1 MSLIKNDA
9 RAAIPPEYSL
19 DDPRNPNNLM
29 NASHS
34 QLEQIAAD
42 SVFDF
47 KQKKSLRCKLQEGFR
62 IQAQQKQIEPYQ
74 VTAALS
80 IFALLTVV
88 IVGRLK
94 IQ

>member
-9 RAAIPPEYSL
+9 RAAIPPEYSQ

-62 IQAQQKQIEPYQ
+62 IQAYKKNLEPYQ
-74 VTAALS
+74 ATAALS
-80 IFALLTVV
+80 LFALIALV
-88 IVGRLK
+88 IVARLK

>member
-9 RAAIPPEYSL
+9 RAAIPPEYSE

-42 SVFDF
+42 SVYDF

-62 IQAQQKQIEPYQ
+62 IQAYKKNLEPYQ
-74 VTAALS
+74 ATAALT
-80 IFALLTVV
+80 IFALITLI
-88 IVGRLK
+88 IVARLK
-94 IQ
+94 I

>member
-9 RAAIPPEYSL
+9 RAAIPPEYSE
-19 DDPRNPNNLM
+19 DDPRNPNNLI

-42 SVFDF
+42 SVYDF

-62 IQAQQKQIEPYQ
+62 IQAYKKNLEPYQ
-74 VTAALS
+74 STAALT
-80 IFALLTVV
+80 IFALITLI
-88 IVGRLK
+88 IVARLK
-94 IQ
+94 I

>member
-9 RAAIPPEYSL
+9 RAAIPPEYSQ

-62 IQAQQKQIEPYQ
+62 IQAYKKKLEPYQ
-74 VTAALS
+74 ATAALT
-80 IFALLTVV
+80 IFALITLV
-88 IVGRLK
+88 IVARLK
-94 IQ
+94 I

>member
-9 RAAIPPEYSL
+9 RAAIPPEYSQ

-29 NASHS
+29 NASQS

-62 IQAQQKQIEPYQ
+62 IQAYKRQLEPYQ
-74 VTAALS
+74 ATAALS
-80 IFALLTVV
+80 VFALIALV
-88 IVGRLK
+88 IVARLK

>member
-9 RAAIPPEYSL
+9 RAAIPPEYSQ

-29 NASHS
+29 NASQS

-62 IQAQQKQIEPYQ
+62 IQAYKRQLEPYQ
-74 VTAALS
+74 GTAALS
-80 IFALLTVV
+80 VFALIALV
-88 IVGRLK
+88 IVARLK

>member
-9 RAAIPPEYSL
+9 RAAIPPEYSE
-19 DDPRNPNNLM
+19 DDPRNPNNLI

-42 SVFDF
+42 SVYDF

-62 IQAQQKQIEPYQ
+62 IQAYKKNLEPYQ
-74 VTAALS
+74 ATAALT
-80 IFALLTVV
+80 IFALITLI
-88 IVGRLK
+88 IVARLK
-94 IQ
+94 I